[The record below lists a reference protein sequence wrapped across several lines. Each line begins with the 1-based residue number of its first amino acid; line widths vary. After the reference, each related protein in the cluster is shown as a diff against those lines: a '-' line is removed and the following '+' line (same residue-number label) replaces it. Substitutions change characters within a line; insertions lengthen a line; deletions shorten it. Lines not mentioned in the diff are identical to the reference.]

1 MRTFIAWLP
10 PTRLGPYRRRSA
22 GDAAVQQHGPRLD
35 ARDLQQAR
43 GAPGI
48 GGETRPRRLLGGR
61 VDDEQHLLARAER
74 PAEDDEPFGGERVH
88 EDGVLGPA
96 GLRAHGER
104 PVPGRPPH
112 APHRK
117 IRRHYAPSSIRY
129 EVRRLIFSSRIT
141 KTSQKT
147 AFSVPPSRRAD
158 RTVPSATTTSP
169 SSTRRVT
176 SMVGRPTNASFSIS
190 PSKASLPQR

>member
-10 PTRLGPYRRRSA
+10 PTRWGPSRRRSVGA
-22 GDAAVQQHGPRLD
+22 AAVQQHGPRLD

-43 GAPGI
+43 GTPGI

-61 VDDEQHLLARAER
+61 GRDGQQLLAPARR
-74 PAEDDEPFGGERVH
+74 PADDDEPFGGERVH

-117 IRRHYAPSSIRY
+117 IRRHYPPSSIRY
-129 EVRRLIFSSRIT
+129 EGRRLILSSRIT
-141 KTSQKT
+141 KTTHNT
-147 AFSVPPSRRAD
+147 A
-158 RTVPSATTTSP
+158 
-169 SSTRRVT
+169 VT
-176 SMVGRPTNASFSIS
+176 SG
-190 PSKASLPQR
+190 